1 MWISWTLHYSEADW
15 RLRFNLGGAGR
26 GWVRVKHFFN
36 SPLRQFAKKKVKTE
50 IRLVGAKIS
59 VWQTGIPFEAT
70 VIVGFGGK
78 KRVRK
83 DCSFLM
89 IYGKLSQL
97 VTGWSSMWFWPHF
110 IGSQQLHSFI
120 PKNPQNNGRDLVT
133 VVVSEKKK
141 KQEKN
146 SVKNPWGLRVEMF
159 EMPDMKLIIIYYY
172 HLQSFVFSCWDV
184 TLCLICVSSSLV
196 CLDWSGLKIFY
207 WWKSQTPQVEET
219 PKRKKDERWVSGWG

>member
-1 MWISWTLHYSEADW
+1 M
-15 RLRFNLGGAGR
+15 
-26 GWVRVKHFFN
+26 
-36 SPLRQFAKKKVKTE
+36 
-50 IRLVGAKIS
+50 GAKIS

-97 VTGWSSMWFWPHF
+97 VTGCSSMWFWPHF
-110 IGSQQLHSFI
+110 IGSQQQLHSFI

-133 VVVSEKKK
+133 VVVSEKKT
-141 KQEKN
+141 KQ
-146 SVKNPWGLRVEMF
+146 SVSKIPEDSKSWNVWNAWYETN
-159 EMPDMKLIIIYYY
+159 Y
-172 HLQSFVFSCWDV
+172 HILLPSPVICLQLLGCFSLSD
-184 TLCLICVSSSLV
+184 LCFFFFSLPK
-196 CLDWSGLKIFY
+196 WSGLKIFY
-207 WWKSQTPQVEET
+207 WWKSQTLQVEKT

>member
-1 MWISWTLHYSEADW
+1 M
-15 RLRFNLGGAGR
+15 
-26 GWVRVKHFFN
+26 
-36 SPLRQFAKKKVKTE
+36 
-50 IRLVGAKIS
+50 GAKIS

-120 PKNPQNNGRDLVT
+120 PKNPQNNGKDLVT

-141 KQEKN
+141 TRKKQCQK
-146 SVKNPWGLRVEMF
+146 SLRTQSWNVWNAWYETN
-159 EMPDMKLIIIYYY
+159 Y
-172 HLQSFVFSCWDV
+172 HILLPSPVICLQLLGCYSLSDLSFFFFS
-184 TLCLICVSSSLV
+184 LPK
-196 CLDWSGLKIFY
+196 WSGLKIFLLMEITDPAGGGDPKEEKG
-207 WWKSQTPQVEET
+207 WKVGQWVGLIEIEIEFFFFLCILWSLHIDISQMFLSLHAVCF
-219 PKRKKDERWVSGWG
+219 